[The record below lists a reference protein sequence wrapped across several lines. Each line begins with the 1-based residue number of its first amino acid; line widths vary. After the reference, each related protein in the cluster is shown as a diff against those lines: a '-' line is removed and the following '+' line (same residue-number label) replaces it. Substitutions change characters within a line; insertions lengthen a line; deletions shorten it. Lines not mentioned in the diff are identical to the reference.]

1 MSGRILRKTEAV
13 AANHNSVLQDHVVPD
28 LAEFTDHRMCVGEK
42 VVTNLHAAIH
52 DHMREQYSVLA
63 DFDAVLNYHVRSNV
77 GAVADLGRRMHNRSR
92 MYSRRISRRLIKKF
106 QRTRKIQIRIFAA
119 QHRRTESREVFSD
132 NHSRRF
138 GCPRCRGIFRVGYE
152 SNLSW
157 AGGFNSRN
165 TVDFGIWRAI
175 LQPSTQPPIDLRKFH
190 FADDCKGRVAANRDT
205 EKETSAQDVGSLCL
219 GGISPRSLRLKAF
232 ACRRRSTPQFR
243 HWPQMRR
250 TDVSQASNQIEPCS
264 Y

>member
-63 DFDAVLNYHVRSNV
+63 DFHAVLNYHVRSNV

-165 TVDFGIWRAI
+165 AVDFGIWRAI

-190 FADDCKGRVAANRDT
+190 FADDCKGRVAANRGYR
-205 EKETSAQDVGSLCL
+205 ERN
-219 GGISPRSLRLKAF
+219 ISPRCGFSLSWWHFSALSAVKSF
-232 ACRRRSTPQFR
+232 C
-243 HWPQMRR
+243 
-250 TDVSQASNQIEPCS
+250 VSSALNTSIQALAPDEKDRCQPSFQPN
-264 Y
+264 